1 MLNPTRA
8 SFAFTHPACR
18 SSARHGR
25 LDNTKEGSADAQ
37 ELAHSRHTSSSTWCV
52 PSCPSP
58 PHGRNQKYYIPPR
71 RGFFFLFLA
80 ILPFGFFFL
89 ARRQH
94 VHGSLPRTLAS
105 ARSLCSQ
112 CVSSSPR
119 TRRIDVS
126 SHPHHAPRHLIPHFI
141 IHHPC
146 SSSSP
151 SLLARETGGPVQVQT
166 RGQIQQERSAEAE
179 GGV

>member
-71 RGFFFLFLA
+71 RGFFLF
-80 ILPFGFFFL
+80 IFGHPSLWFFFFSATSTC
-89 ARRQH
+89 ARVTFSHARLRAL
-94 VHGSLPRTLAS
+94 SLLSVRVFLSSHTTH
-105 ARSLCSQ
+105 RRIK
-112 CVSSSPR
+112 SSSPR
-119 TRRIDVS
+119 TAS
-126 SHPHHAPRHLIPHFI
+126 SYPSLYNP
-141 IHHPC
+141 
-146 SSSSP
+146 P
-151 SLLARETGGPVQVQT
+151 SLLFFFSIASRARNRGPCPSPNSRPNTT
-166 RGQIQQERSAEAE
+166 RKKC
-179 GGV
+179 